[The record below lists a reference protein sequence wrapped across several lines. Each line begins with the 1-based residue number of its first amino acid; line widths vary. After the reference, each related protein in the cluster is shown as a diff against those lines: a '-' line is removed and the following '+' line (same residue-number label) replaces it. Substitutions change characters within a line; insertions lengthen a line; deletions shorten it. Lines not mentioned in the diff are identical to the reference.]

1 MSRPPFLLLL
11 SKESV
16 SLPEQEVDDIGLL
29 RAKIPT
35 LIGHRSLSA
44 YSIHPSIQTEE
55 LVCPFFH
62 GNRERERQLIKD
74 RQTQKKNSHEIERAS
89 EREREACGPRRS
101 RKKISYP
108 LSFFSRLVPSFLTHS
123 VHTRR
128 QEDDQVVVVVDHR
141 EVHIFSFLFFFSFSP
156 MMIQPTPEIRLHKR
170 KPLK

>member
-1 MSRPPFLLLL
+1 MSRPPRERLVARARGGRYRIAESENSDFDWTSITVCLL
-11 SKESV
+11 
-16 SLPEQEVDDIGLL
+16 D
-29 RAKIPT
+29 
-35 LIGHRSLSA
+35 
-44 YSIHPSIQTEE
+44 PSIQTEE

-74 RQTQKKNSHEIERAS
+74 RQTQKKNSHEIERAR

-156 MMIQPTPEIRLHKR
+156 MMIQPTPEIRLHER